1 MDMLTGKAARRA
13 AAMLVVAGLL
23 LLGISSYSDVSGGE
37 LAADTG
43 ATEIATTADPSAQ
56 NSPDHE
62 DPDDYVW
69 DVSDA
74 VPIVLAGT
82 SISTS
87 GIGTTVDGNT
97 VTITCGGTYSVS
109 GALADGQIIVDST
122 DKKTVRLILD
132 GADIHCSWSAPILI
146 ENAKKTILILAENTE
161 NYASDGRSDPV
172 EIESAEEP
180 NAVIFSRDD
189 LTVCGD
195 GSLTVCGSVNDG
207 ISCKDGLIIAGGVID
222 IDAIDD
228 GIRGKDYLVIRG
240 GSITMKTGGDGLKAD
255 NDEDATLGYISI
267 EGGTVS
273 ITSGADA
280 IQAQTDV
287 LIRNGEITVLAGGGS
302 NTRRATNTQA
312 KGITAGVLLFLDG
325 GDRAVE
331 SADDALH
338 SNGSLTLDGGVL
350 VLSSMDDAIHAGDAV
365 DVNQGEVRVTASYEG
380 IECNTVTIRGGDL
393 QIVSSDDG
401 IQAGVSLSITSGVVE
416 IVSGGDAISS
426 EADLRIAGGEIT
438 LTSGGGSSSAKIAT
452 TLSAKGIKSVGSV
465 VIDDGNLVVNS
476 ADDAIHAD
484 VDVTINAGMLA
495 LSSGDDGIRA
505 GIDLVINGGT
515 IDIAKSYEGLE
526 SAKGNITINDGTIH
540 IVSSDDGINVSAG
553 GDTGMGGPGGGPGGW
568 PGGGGNPATATAG
581 NYWLY
586 INGGYLAVNAAGD
599 GIDSNGSIAM
609 TDGTVVV
616 SGPTANDNGA
626 LDHSSFNLTGGFLVA
641 AGSSGMAQA
650 PSTTSTQYSILL
662 TFQTTQ
668 AANTIVHIQDSQSQD
683 ILTFAPSKQYS
694 SVAFSSNKLIR
705 GSSYTVYSGGS
716 STGTLCDG
724 LYQGG
729 TYTPGAKCATFTVSS
744 MVTNVSATTTG
755 GSTGPKR

>member
-1 MDMLTGKAARRA
+1 MLTGKAARRA

-23 LLGISSYSDVSGGE
+23 LLGGSWYSDASGDE
-37 LAADTG
+37 PAADTG
-43 ATEIATTADPSAQ
+43 VAEITTTADPSAQ

-69 DVSDA
+69 DISEA
-74 VPIVLAGT
+74 VPIALDGT
-82 SISTS
+82 SISAS

-122 DKKTVRLILD
+122 DKQTVRLILD
-132 GADIHCSWSAPILI
+132 GADVHCSWSAPILI
-146 ENAKKTILILAENTE
+146 ENAKKTLLILAENTE
-161 NYASDGRSDPV
+161 NYASDGRSETV
-172 EIESAEEP
+172 ETESAEEP

-189 LTVCGD
+189 LTICGD
-195 GSLTVCGSVNDG
+195 GSLTICGDVNDG

-222 IDAIDD
+222 INVVDD

-240 GSITMKTGGDGLKAD
+240 GSITVNARGDGLKAD

-267 EGGTVS
+267 EGGTVG
-273 ITSGADA
+273 ITSGSDA

-287 LIRNGEITVLAGGGS
+287 LIRDGVITVLAGGGS
-302 NTRRATNTQA
+302 NTRRATNTEA
-312 KGITAGVLLFLDG
+312 KGITAGVVLFLDG
-325 GDRAVE
+325 GDLAVE

-338 SNGSLTLDGGVL
+338 SDGSLTLDGGAL
-350 VLSSMDDAIHAGDAV
+350 VLSSMDDAIHADDAV
-365 DVNQGEVRVTASYEG
+365 DVNQGEVRITASYEG
-380 IECNTVTIRGGDL
+380 IECNTVTVRGGDI

-401 IQAGVSLSITSGVVE
+401 IQAGVSLSIMSGVVK

-438 LTSGGGSSSAKIAT
+438 LTSGGGSSAKIAT
-452 TLSAKGIKSVGSV
+452 TLSAKGIKGAGSV

-484 VDVTINAGMLA
+484 VDVTINGGTLA

-505 GIDLVINGGT
+505 GIDLLINGGT

-526 SAKGNITINDGTIH
+526 SAKGNITINDGSIH

-568 PGGGGNPATATAG
+568 PGGGGNPSTTTAG
-581 NYWLY
+581 AYWLY

-626 LDHSSFNLTGGFLVA
+626 IDHLSFSMTGGFLVA

-662 TFQTTQ
+662 TFQSTQ
-668 AANTIVHIQDSQSQD
+668 AANTLVHIQDSQSQD

-694 SVAFSSNKLIR
+694 SVAFSSDGLIR

-716 STGTLCDG
+716 STGTVSDG